1 MKNRKGFTLAELLI
15 VVAIIAVLVAISIP
29 IFTGQM
35 EKAREAA
42 DAANIRAQYAEVMA
56 QAMSDAKSVNLGGTK
71 RISLTQKR
79 SGWQTEQIEKSLA
92 GIAVVKGDPGT
103 QAWTE
108 YDADTGIV
116 SIRFEKA
123 GQGAGSTPAF
133 TPLINGFNEW
143 EKIHGANIG
152 DDGTAVLSSSS
163 YQDSV
168 LKIGGEKSSK
178 QIKLE
183 AGKKYKLV
191 IDVEACG
198 ADLTVRLSNRNGNK
212 SYLEGTITEAGQVEY
227 EYSHKK
233 GWDDDVR
240 ISLEVLK
247 GQQRKENTVIRS
259 VTFTE
264 IG

>member
-143 EKIHGANIG
+143 EKIHDANIG
-152 DDGTAVLSSSS
+152 DDGKAILSSS

-168 LKIGGEKSSK
+168 LKIGGEGSSK

-212 SYLEGTITEAGQVEY
+212 SYLEGTITEAGKVEY
-227 EYSHKK
+227 EYSHIS
-233 GWDDDVR
+233 GLDDDVR

>member
-133 TPLINGFNEW
+133 TPLIDGFNEW
-143 EKIHGANIG
+143 EKIHDANIG
-152 DDGTAVLSSSS
+152 VDGKAILSSS

-168 LKIGGEKSSK
+168 LKIGGEGSSK
-178 QIKLE
+178 KIILE

-212 SYLEGTITEAGQVEY
+212 SYLEGTITEAGKVEY
-227 EYSHKK
+227 EYSHIS
-233 GWDDDVR
+233 GLDDDVR
-240 ISLEVLK
+240 ISLEVK

>member
-92 GIAVVKGDPGT
+92 GIAVVEGDPGT

-116 SIRFEKA
+116 SIRFEEA

-133 TPLINGFNEW
+133 TPLIDGFNEW
-143 EKIHGANIG
+143 EKIHGANIR
-152 DDGTAVLSSSS
+152 DGKAVLSSSF
-163 YQDSV
+163 QDSV
-168 LKIGGEKSSK
+168 LKIGGDDSSK

-212 SYLEGTITEAGQVEY
+212 SYLEGTITEAGKVEY
-227 EYSHKK
+227 EYSHIS
-233 GWDDDVR
+233 GLDDDVR

>member
-1 MKNRKGFTLAELLI
+1 
-15 VVAIIAVLVAISIP
+15 
-29 IFTGQM
+29 
-35 EKAREAA
+35 
-42 DAANIRAQYAEVMA
+42 MA

-133 TPLINGFNEW
+133 TPLIDGFNEW
-143 EKIHGANIG
+143 EKIHDANIG
-152 DDGTAVLSSSS
+152 DDGEAILSPS

-168 LKIGGEKSSK
+168 LKIGGEGSSK
-178 QIKLE
+178 KIILE

-212 SYLEGTITEAGQVEY
+212 SYLEGTITEAGKVEY
-227 EYSHKK
+227 EYSHIS
-233 GWDDDVR
+233 GLDDDVR

>member
-79 SGWQTEQIEKSLA
+79 SGWQTEQIEKSLE
-92 GIAVVKGDPGT
+92 GIAVVEGDPGT

-152 DDGTAVLSSSS
+152 DDGKAILSSSS

-168 LKIGGEKSSK
+168 LKIGGDKSLK

-191 IDVEACG
+191 IDVETCG
-198 ADLTVRLSNRNGNK
+198 ADLTVRLSNRNGNR
-212 SYLEGTITEAGQVEY
+212 SYLEGTITEAGKVEY
-227 EYSHKK
+227 EYSHIK
-233 GWDDDVR
+233 GLDDDVR
-240 ISLEVLK
+240 ISLEVRK
-247 GQQRKENTVIRS
+247 GQKGKKDTVIQS

>member
-133 TPLINGFNEW
+133 TPLIDGFNEW
-143 EKIHGANIG
+143 EKIHDANIG
-152 DDGTAVLSSSS
+152 VDGKAILSSS

-168 LKIGGEKSSK
+168 LKIGGEGSSK

-212 SYLEGTITEAGQVEY
+212 SYLEGTITEAGKVEY
-227 EYSHKK
+227 EYSHIS
-233 GWDDDVR
+233 GLDDDVR
-240 ISLEVLK
+240 ISLEVK

>member
-79 SGWQTEQIEKSLA
+79 SGWQTEQIQKSLA
-92 GIAVVKGDPGT
+92 DIAVVVGDPGT

-133 TPLINGFNEW
+133 TPLIDGFNEW
-143 EKIHGANIG
+143 EKIHGANIR
-152 DDGTAVLSSSS
+152 DGKAVLSSSS
-163 YQDSV
+163 RDSV
-168 LKIGGEKSSK
+168 LKIGGDGSSK

-198 ADLTVRLSNRNGNK
+198 ADLKVKLSNRNGNNP
-212 SYLEGTITEAGQVEY
+212 YLEGTITEAGKVEY
-227 EYSHKK
+227 EYCHTSDR
-233 GWDDDVR
+233 DDDVR

-247 GQQRKENTVIRS
+247 GQQRKEDTVIRS

>member
-143 EKIHGANIG
+143 EKIHDANIG
-152 DDGTAVLSSSS
+152 DDGKAILSSS

-168 LKIGGEKSSK
+168 LKIGGEGSSK

-198 ADLTVRLSNRNGNK
+198 ADLTVRLSNRNGNN
-212 SYLEGTITEAGQVEY
+212 SYLERTITEAGRVEY
-227 EYSHKK
+227 EYGHTSDR
-233 GWDDDVR
+233 DDDVR
-240 ISLEVLK
+240 ISLEVWK
-247 GQQRKENTVIRS
+247 GQKRKEDTVIRS

>member
-133 TPLINGFNEW
+133 TPLIDGFNEW
-143 EKIHGANIG
+143 EKINNAKIREGKAI
-152 DDGTAVLSSSS
+152 LSPS

-168 LKIGGEKSSK
+168 LKIGGEGSSK

-198 ADLTVRLSNRNGNK
+198 ADLTVRLSNRNGNNP
-212 SYLEGTITEAGQVEY
+212 YLERTITEAGQVEY

-247 GQQRKENTVIRS
+247 GQQRKEDTVIRS

>member
-1 MKNRKGFTLAELLI
+1 M
-15 VVAIIAVLVAISIP
+15 
-29 IFTGQM
+29 
-35 EKAREAA
+35 
-42 DAANIRAQYAEVMA
+42 
-56 QAMSDAKSVNLGGTK
+56 
-71 RISLTQKR
+71 
-79 SGWQTEQIEKSLA
+79 
-92 GIAVVKGDPGT
+92 
-103 QAWTE
+103 
-108 YDADTGIV
+108 

-143 EKIHGANIG
+143 EKIHDANIG
-152 DDGTAVLSSSS
+152 DDGKAILSSS

-168 LKIGGEKSSK
+168 LKIGGEGSSK

-212 SYLEGTITEAGQVEY
+212 SYLEGTITEAGKVEY
-227 EYSHKK
+227 EYSHIS
-233 GWDDDVR
+233 GLDDDVR
-240 ISLEVLK
+240 ISLEVRK

>member
-123 GQGAGSTPAF
+123 GQGAGSAPAF
-133 TPLINGFNEW
+133 TPLIDGFNEW
-143 EKIHGANIG
+143 EKINNAKIREGKAI
-152 DDGTAVLSSSS
+152 LSPS

-168 LKIGGEKSSK
+168 LKIGGEGSSK

-198 ADLTVRLSNRNGNK
+198 ADLTVRLSNRNGNNP
-212 SYLEGTITEAGQVEY
+212 YLERTITEAGKVEY
-227 EYSHKK
+227 EYSHISDR
-233 GWDDDVR
+233 DDDVR

-247 GQQRKENTVIRS
+247 GQQRKEDTVIRS

>member
-1 MKNRKGFTLAELLI
+1 M
-15 VVAIIAVLVAISIP
+15 
-29 IFTGQM
+29 
-35 EKAREAA
+35 
-42 DAANIRAQYAEVMA
+42 
-56 QAMSDAKSVNLGGTK
+56 
-71 RISLTQKR
+71 
-79 SGWQTEQIEKSLA
+79 
-92 GIAVVKGDPGT
+92 KGDPGT

-133 TPLINGFNEW
+133 TPLIDGFNEW

-152 DDGTAVLSSSS
+152 NDGKAILPSS

-168 LKIGGEKSSK
+168 LKIGGDGSSK

-191 IDVEACG
+191 IDVEDCG
-198 ADLTVRLSNRNGNK
+198 ADLTVRLSNRNGNNP
-212 SYLEGTITEAGQVEY
+212 YLERTITEAGKVEY
-227 EYSHKK
+227 EYSHISDR
-233 GWDDDVR
+233 DDDVR

-247 GQQRKENTVIRS
+247 GQQRKEDTVIRS

>member
-133 TPLINGFNEW
+133 TPLIDGFNEW
-143 EKIHGANIG
+143 EKIHGAKIRE
-152 DDGTAVLSSSS
+152 DGKAVLSSSS

-168 LKIGGEKSSK
+168 LKIGGDDSSK
-178 QIKLE
+178 EIKLE

-191 IDVEACG
+191 IDVEDCG
-198 ADLTVRLSNRNGNK
+198 ADLTVRLSNRNGNNP
-212 SYLEGTITEAGQVEY
+212 YLEGTITKAGKVEY
-227 EYSHKK
+227 EYSHTSDR
-233 GWDDDVR
+233 DDYVR
-240 ISLEVLK
+240 ISLEVRK
-247 GQQRKENTVIRS
+247 GQKGKKDTVIRP